1 MHNYK
6 TFDDQINIL
15 QERGLIIND
24 IDQAKEILE
33 IHNYYNYASI
43 YFGVIIPVCRIENTL
58 PAIMVER
65 VSCVC
70 GIIFQY
76 QFSVRILAPR

>member
-24 IDQAKEILE
+24 IDQAKK
-33 IHNYYNYASI
+33 Y
-43 YFGVIIPVCRIENTL
+43 
-58 PAIMVER
+58 
-65 VSCVC
+65 
-70 GIIFQY
+70 
-76 QFSVRILAPR
+76 

>member
-33 IHNYYNYASI
+33 IHNYYHVTINFYFNLLKPLI
-43 YFGVIIPVCRIENTL
+43 YKGFLKR
-58 PAIMVER
+58 
-65 VSCVC
+65 
-70 GIIFQY
+70 
-76 QFSVRILAPR
+76 

>member
-24 IDQAKEILE
+24 IDQAKRNIR
-33 IHNYYNYASI
+33 NS
-43 YFGVIIPVCRIENTL
+43 
-58 PAIMVER
+58 
-65 VSCVC
+65 
-70 GIIFQY
+70 
-76 QFSVRILAPR
+76 

>member
-33 IHNYYNYASI
+33 IHNYYKI
-43 YFGVIIPVCRIENTL
+43 YFVIQMKIKTRNLLKELHSMKFIHCMNLIGNYVL
-58 PAIMVER
+58 
-65 VSCVC
+65 
-70 GIIFQY
+70 
-76 QFSVRILAPR
+76 

>member
-24 IDQAKEILE
+24 IDQAKE
-33 IHNYYNYASI
+33 Y
-43 YFGVIIPVCRIENTL
+43 
-58 PAIMVER
+58 
-65 VSCVC
+65 
-70 GIIFQY
+70 
-76 QFSVRILAPR
+76 

>member
-33 IHNYYNYASI
+33 IHNYYN
-43 YFGVIIPVCRIENTL
+43 VIN
-58 PAIMVER
+58 
-65 VSCVC
+65 
-70 GIIFQY
+70 
-76 QFSVRILAPR
+76 